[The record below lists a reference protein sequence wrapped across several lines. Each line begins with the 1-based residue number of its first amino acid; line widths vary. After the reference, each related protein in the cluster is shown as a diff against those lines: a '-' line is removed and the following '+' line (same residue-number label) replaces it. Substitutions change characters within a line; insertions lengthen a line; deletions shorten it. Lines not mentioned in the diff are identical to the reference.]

1 MTLIQIASA
10 LPRWQQIAL
19 AIIFVVFGSLFL
31 SQTRDMSLELFRVF
45 GLVWVVLWVI
55 VLARAYRSHQP
66 KRQLKMVGA
75 ALVAVPGLLALL
87 APTFTGVVALS
98 ILFFLLAGTAI
109 AVGIVTIWD
118 VASETA
124 RPPNS
129 RRWLRVGLGILEII
143 AGLFFFFH
151 PMFLSNIMISVLG
164 AVMIATAIL
173 LVAVAV
179 RDQFQLKAARALP
192 PRR

>member
-1 MTLIQIASA
+1 MTLIQIARA
-10 LPRWQQIAL
+10 LPRWQQITL
-19 AIIFVVFGSLFL
+19 AIVFVVFGSLFL
-31 SQTRDMSLELFRVF
+31 SQTRSVSLELFRFF
-45 GLVWVVLWVI
+45 GLVWVAVWV
-55 VLARAYRSHQP
+55 VGLVRAYRSHQP
-66 KRQLKMVGA
+66 KRQLKIVGA
-75 ALVAVPGLLALL
+75 ALVAAPGLMALL

-124 RPPNS
+124 HSPYS

-151 PMFLSNIMISVLG
+151 PMFLSGIMISVLG
-164 AVMIATAIL
+164 VVMIATAIL
-173 LVAVAV
+173 LVVVAV
-179 RDQFQLKAARALP
+179 RDQFHLKAASA
-192 PRR
+192 